1 MSVTLATILK
11 IWKILTKKVTCHIG
25 SDDFYE
31 WNLSVYP
38 WEIKKVE
45 EEQKKILNM
54 HFGIFC
60 QNSDFGVKNWFE
72 DIFMISNILNC
83 IF

>member
-1 MSVTLATILK
+1 MYPWEKCTRGKSVTVGK
-11 IWKILTKKVTCHIG
+11 
-25 SDDFYE
+25 
-31 WNLSVYP
+31 VYP
-38 WEIKKVE
+38 WEIKKAE

-54 HFGIFC
+54 HFCIFC

-83 IF
+83 IS

>member
-1 MSVTLATILK
+1 MEPFSVP
-11 IWKILTKKVTCHIG
+11 VG
-25 SDDFYE
+25 
-31 WNLSVYP
+31 NR
-38 WEIKKVE
+38 KVE